1 MLNVAITGHSKGIG
15 KSVYN
20 KFLSEG
26 HVVKGFSR
34 SNGYDISSRQIDI
47 IEETETCDVFINNA
61 WHPTGQTEL
70 LMLMLEKWKD
80 KNKLII
86 NIGTKGI
93 FFPTKLPKNTYQDAK
108 IQQQEII
115 KNAMKFGF
123 PKIMNFMSG
132 IVDTET
138 GSLFSSPQ
146 KLNPDDVAD
155 LIYLTVMLKDK
166 ISIQQMVID
175 NPGLDWE
182 DIVFLKNTIDSE
194 Y

>member
-15 KSVYN
+15 QSLYN
-20 KFLSEG
+20 KFLNEG
-26 HVVKGFSR
+26 HLVKGFSR
-34 SNGYDISSRQIDI
+34 SNGYDISLRQLDI
-47 IEETETCDVFINNA
+47 INESEACDVFINNA
-61 WHPTGQTEL
+61 YHHTGQTEL
-70 LMLMLEKWKD
+70 LVLFLENWKN

-93 FFPTKLPKNTYQDAK
+93 FFPSKLPKNVYQDAK
-108 IQQQEII
+108 IQQNEII
-115 KNAMKFGF
+115 KNAMKFGY
-123 PKIMNFMSG
+123 PKIMNFMPG
-132 IVDTET
+132 IVDTQK
-138 GSLFSSPQ
+138 GSQFTSPQ

-182 DIVFLKNTIDSE
+182 DIVFINQQ
-194 Y
+194 